1 MLKKKKTQVVVQG
14 PVDAKGLGPISTG
27 TGTDPS
33 GPYSTLDQ
41 KPEQKSSQGQGQ
53 KDESLTF
60 IYVLKSPFECI
71 GLSFLL

>member
-14 PVDAKGLGPISTG
+14 PVDVKGQGPISTG
-27 TGTDPS
+27 TITEPS

-41 KPEQKSSQGQGQ
+41 KPAQNNQGQ
-53 KDESLTF
+53 KDETLTF